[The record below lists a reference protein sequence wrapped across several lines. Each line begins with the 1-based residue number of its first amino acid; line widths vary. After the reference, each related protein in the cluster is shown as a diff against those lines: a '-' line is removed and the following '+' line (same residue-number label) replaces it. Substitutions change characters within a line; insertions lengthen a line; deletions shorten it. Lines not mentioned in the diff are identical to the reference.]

1 MKSRSFRYI
10 RPASLAHAYQIL
22 TEADGEAVPIAG
34 GQSLLAGLNMRLS
47 APKLLVDIGDLRE
60 LMDHSHVGGVVR
72 LGALTRHG
80 DLLRSELV
88 RKHLPLLTHAAP
100 HIGHIAIRNRG
111 TLGGSL
117 AYADPAAELPACA
130 VALGATLVLGS
141 SAGEREVKAEDF
153 FKGLFETDLRP
164 GELIVAVKFPVAHNG
179 TAAGFAELSRRH
191 GDFAMVGLAAIADM
205 QRDRIDSA
213 RLVYFGCVDRAKV
226 AHAVSAAVVGLRPS
240 LAVSAALD
248 AAISQDLA
256 PDDTPGH
263 ARRYQD
269 SPRQGADPPRA
280 CRPGREGCRMSTTDL
295 SGHDDIEVDA
305 TLNGKPLR
313 RRVKARQHLADF
325 LRQELELTGTH
336 LGCEHGIC
344 GACTVLI
351 DGRTARGCLTLA
363 AQISG
368 KSVETIEGLT
378 ENGVLADLQKEFIER
393 NAAQC
398 GFCSSGMLLT
408 AHELLLS
415 GEHLSRADIRE
426 AMSGNMCRC
435 TGYHAII
442 DAVEAVMTTRG
453 RR

>member
-1 MKSRSFRYI
+1 
-10 RPASLAHAYQIL
+10 
-22 TEADGEAVPIAG
+22 
-34 GQSLLAGLNMRLS
+34 
-47 APKLLVDIGDLRE
+47 
-60 LMDHSHVGGVVR
+60 
-72 LGALTRHG
+72 
-80 DLLRSELV
+80 
-88 RKHLPLLTHAAP
+88 
-100 HIGHIAIRNRG
+100 
-111 TLGGSL
+111 
-117 AYADPAAELPACA
+117 
-130 VALGATLVLGS
+130 
-141 SAGEREVKAEDF
+141 
-153 FKGLFETDLRP
+153 
-164 GELIVAVKFPVAHNG
+164 
-179 TAAGFAELSRRH
+179 
-191 GDFAMVGLAAIADM
+191 
-205 QRDRIDSA
+205 
-213 RLVYFGCVDRAKV
+213 
-226 AHAVSAAVVGLRPS
+226 
-240 LAVSAALD
+240 
-248 AAISQDLA
+248 
-256 PDDTPGH
+256 
-263 ARRYQD
+263 
-269 SPRQGADPPRA
+269 
-280 CRPGREGCRMSTTDL
+280 MSTMDL
-295 SGHDDIEVDA
+295 SGHEDIEVDA

-415 GEHLSRADIRE
+415 GEPLSRAAIRE

-435 TGYHAII
+435 TGYHTII

>member
-1 MKSRSFRYI
+1 
-10 RPASLAHAYQIL
+10 
-22 TEADGEAVPIAG
+22 
-34 GQSLLAGLNMRLS
+34 
-47 APKLLVDIGDLRE
+47 
-60 LMDHSHVGGVVR
+60 
-72 LGALTRHG
+72 
-80 DLLRSELV
+80 
-88 RKHLPLLTHAAP
+88 
-100 HIGHIAIRNRG
+100 
-111 TLGGSL
+111 
-117 AYADPAAELPACA
+117 
-130 VALGATLVLGS
+130 
-141 SAGEREVKAEDF
+141 
-153 FKGLFETDLRP
+153 
-164 GELIVAVKFPVAHNG
+164 
-179 TAAGFAELSRRH
+179 
-191 GDFAMVGLAAIADM
+191 
-205 QRDRIDSA
+205 
-213 RLVYFGCVDRAKV
+213 
-226 AHAVSAAVVGLRPS
+226 
-240 LAVSAALD
+240 
-248 AAISQDLA
+248 
-256 PDDTPGH
+256 
-263 ARRYQD
+263 
-269 SPRQGADPPRA
+269 
-280 CRPGREGCRMSTTDL
+280 MSTTDL
-295 SGHDDIEVDA
+295 SGHEDIEVDV

-378 ENGVLADLQKEFIER
+378 ENGMLADLQKEFIER

-415 GEHLSRADIRE
+415 GEALSRADIRE

>member
-1 MKSRSFRYI
+1 
-10 RPASLAHAYQIL
+10 
-22 TEADGEAVPIAG
+22 
-34 GQSLLAGLNMRLS
+34 
-47 APKLLVDIGDLRE
+47 
-60 LMDHSHVGGVVR
+60 
-72 LGALTRHG
+72 
-80 DLLRSELV
+80 
-88 RKHLPLLTHAAP
+88 
-100 HIGHIAIRNRG
+100 
-111 TLGGSL
+111 
-117 AYADPAAELPACA
+117 
-130 VALGATLVLGS
+130 
-141 SAGEREVKAEDF
+141 
-153 FKGLFETDLRP
+153 
-164 GELIVAVKFPVAHNG
+164 
-179 TAAGFAELSRRH
+179 
-191 GDFAMVGLAAIADM
+191 
-205 QRDRIDSA
+205 
-213 RLVYFGCVDRAKV
+213 
-226 AHAVSAAVVGLRPS
+226 
-240 LAVSAALD
+240 
-248 AAISQDLA
+248 
-256 PDDTPGH
+256 
-263 ARRYQD
+263 
-269 SPRQGADPPRA
+269 
-280 CRPGREGCRMSTTDL
+280 MSTTAL
-295 SGHDDIEVDA
+295 NGHEDIEVDA

-378 ENGVLADLQKEFIER
+378 ENGTLADLQKEFIER

-415 GEHLSRADIRE
+415 GETLSRADIRE